1 MANKIAIVS
10 FFGQYDHFLDDFS
23 LNAYNQYQRQGT
35 DVNVETLEFLKLLN
49 ALSKRE
55 DLYVMARQFAE
66 MDFGN
71 LRDLSPLKG
80 TLTMDDICYYI
91 VLSVL
96 SSMPREEIQS
106 TIMKN
111 SSILTMLD
119 SNTLT

>member
-49 ALSKRE
+49 AMSKRE

-71 LRDLSPLKG
+71 LRYLAPLKG

-111 SSILTMLD
+111 SSILTLLD